1 MSEDNRNVTETENS
15 ESKKSVKEMLGS
27 AKEKADAVKDKAN
40 TAKKKAIMIGRLI
53 KKNRRVQIFLVVVLI
68 LLIVLLSLVVKGV
81 KTIKYHGTEEYKL
94 LSKGY
99 TEDEVKVILTMT
111 DEQKRFLLSHEYNE
125 SLDDFV
131 RAPYFML
138 SKLDSYLTYK
148 KAYPTTPYSTIVA
161 YVNTNRDREFYVDTV
176 ETDVSKG
183 ELMMVNKYYLLPAS
197 YEPADL
203 QSVPATYAYD
213 GVKLSKIALDAFVNL
228 CVDAKKAGYTIVA
241 SGRNGYRTNEKQS
254 ELWNDW
260 KDEKGIDYADQVAA
274 RPGASDHQTGF
285 ALNVVDFD
293 DNLTSFDKTGAYKWM
308 KAHAHEYG
316 FIQRYPNGKSE
327 ITGFAFEPG
336 HYRYVGVE
344 VATAI
349 HELDIT
355 FEEYY
360 AFYIE
365 GAIK

>member
-1 MSEDNRNVTETENS
+1 MSEDNRNVTETENP

-99 TEDEVKVILTMT
+99 TEDEVKVILTLT
-111 DEQKRFLLSHEYNE
+111 DEQKNLLLTHEYNE

-131 RAPYFML
+131 KEQYFML

-148 KAYPTTPYSTIVA
+148 KAYPTTPYSDIVA

-176 ETDVSKG
+176 ETDVSKN
-183 ELMMVNKYYLLPAS
+183 ETMMVNKYYMLPES
-197 YEPADL
+197 FEPANL
-203 QSVPATYAYD
+203 ESIPLSYAFQGIKLAKPA
-213 GVKLSKIALDAFVNL
+213 LEAFEKM
-228 CVDAKKAGYTIVA
+228 CDDAKKSGYTIVA
-241 SGRNGYRTNEKQS
+241 NGGYRTYQRQN
-254 ELWNDW
+254 ELWTDY
-260 KDEKGIDYADQVAA
+260 KDDYGLDYADKVAA
-274 RPGASDHQTGF
+274 RAGASEHQTGL
-285 ALNVVDFD
+285 AVNVVDYD
-293 DNLTSFDKTGAYKWM
+293 DPATSFDKTAAYKWM

-344 VATAI
+344 AATAVQN
-349 HELDIT
+349 LGLT
-355 FEEYY
+355 YEEYY

-365 GAIK
+365 GEAK